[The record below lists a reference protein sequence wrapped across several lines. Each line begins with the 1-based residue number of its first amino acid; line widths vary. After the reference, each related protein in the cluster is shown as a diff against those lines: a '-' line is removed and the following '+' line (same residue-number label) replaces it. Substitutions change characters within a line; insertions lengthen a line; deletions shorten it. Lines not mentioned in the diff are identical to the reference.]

1 MDDNQLNKRI
11 CEESNESNDDYANVV
26 YECCACHEA
35 KFEVCFSKINLCK
48 KVFIIIRLF
57 FQLMIGNI
65 YNESRYSNV
74 I

>member
-48 KVFIIIRLF
+48 KVFIIIR
-57 FQLMIGNI
+57 
-65 YNESRYSNV
+65 
-74 I
+74 